1 MPLLRIARG
10 ESVGILFGTPVHHKS
25 HHAQGVL
32 HNYMMA
38 QVVANY
44 GSPVSYYAVLVI
56 PIRVSYA
63 FLGYARNNSD
73 ALLARISP
81 RTACKVT
88 KLFLSLQ
95 IL

>member
-10 ESVGILFGTPVHHKS
+10 ESVGILFGTPVHHKL

-44 GSPVSYYAVLVI
+44 ESPVTYYY
-56 PIRVSYA
+56 R
-63 FLGYARNNSD
+63 
-73 ALLARISP
+73 
-81 RTACKVT
+81 ACYT
-88 KLFLSLQ
+88 N
-95 IL
+95 